1 VLAQWASQIETATG
15 LKARIASVS
24 KNGLRREEL
33 LDFIARTRDERSAIR
48 RHRFCA
54 ELRPLLENALGQKA
68 EAQRACAARRRRRV
82 GRCKRS

>member
-15 LKARIASVS
+15 LKARIAPVS
-24 KNGLRREEL
+24 KSGLGREEL
-33 LDFIARTRDERSAIR
+33 LDFIARARDERSAIR
-48 RHRFCA
+48 RRRFCA